1 MIEADSR
8 IPGFLA
14 VPGGRQ
20 HGSGRVP
27 EADDGGDEP
36 EDDSDR
42 NDPATP
48 AAAVVQPDSQR
59 EKITRGEAMLMA
71 NCGIQTIKPH
81 SFICAA
87 SLSTLLYSMK
97 RILSS
102 KIISQKRK
110 SVKKFSEGIS
120 DIREQM

>member
-14 VPGGRQ
+14 VSGGCQ

-27 EADDGGDEP
+27 EANDGGDEP
-36 EDDSDR
+36 ENDSNR

-59 EKITRGEAMLMA
+59 EKNHQGGGNADGKLRDPDD
-71 NCGIQTIKPH
+71 QTPFFHVRRLLIDPIVQHEKN
-81 SFICAA
+81 SF
-87 SLSTLLYSMK
+87 K
-97 RILSS
+97 
-102 KIISQKRK
+102 
-110 SVKKFSEGIS
+110 
-120 DIREQM
+120 

>member
-1 MIEADSR
+1 MA
-8 IPGFLA
+8 LA
-14 VPGGRQ
+14 VSRKPM
-20 HGSGRVP
+20 
-27 EADDGGDEP
+27 
-36 EDDSDR
+36 
-42 NDPATP
+42 T
-48 AAAVVQPDSQR
+48 AVMSPKTIPTAMTQPPQPQLLCSQTANAR
-59 EKITRGEAMLMA
+59 KITRGEAMLMA
-71 NCGIQTIKPH
+71 NCGIYTIKPH
-81 SFICAA
+81 SFMCAA